1 MRYHHSMAV
10 TLTELVWIMLL
21 GCASGSL
28 GAVTGIGGGV
38 IIVPALI
45 IVFGFDFATA
55 VAASLAAVVAT
66 STAAGSA
73 YVAEGLTNMRLA
85 ITLEVA
91 TTLGG
96 ISGGFLGLL
105 LPERA
110 LSGIFGGAMIA
121 TALLVSRGHTEHPD
135 APPDGPKRSRADIP
149 ADSGPLDARYRDP
162 ESGSK
167 VVYRVRHVPS
177 GMGASY
183 GAGVVSGLLGVGGG
197 FIKVPAMNLVMGVPI
212 KVAAATSNFM
222 IGVTA
227 VSSLLVYLGRGEVHP
242 GIITPLVLGTVVGAV
257 AGTRLQ
263 SRISS
268 HDVRIALAAI
278 LVFVAI
284 QMGLRAAGVGLG

>member
-1 MRYHHSMAV
+1 
-10 TLTELVWIMLL
+10 
-21 GCASGSL
+21 L

-38 IIVPALI
+38 IIVPALVI
-45 IVFGFDFATA
+45 ALGFDFATA
-55 VAASLAAVVAT
+55 VGASLVAVVAT
-66 STAAGSA
+66 SSVAGSA

-96 ISGGFLGLL
+96 ITGGFLGLL

-110 LSGIFGGAMIA
+110 LSGIFGAAMLA
-121 TALLVSRGHTEHPD
+121 TAVLVSRGRTE
-135 APPDGPKRSRADIP
+135 DGDEPTRPTADIP
-149 ADSGPLDARYRDP
+149 SDTGPLDARYLDP
-162 ESGSK
+162 DSGSK

-183 GAGVVSGLLGVGGG
+183 GAGVASGLLGVGGG
-197 FIKVPAMNLVMGVPI
+197 FIKVPAMNLIMEVPI

-227 VSSLLVYLGRGEVHP
+227 FSSLLVYLGRGEVHA
-242 GIITPLVLGTVVGAV
+242 GVTTPLVLGTVVGAV
-257 AGTRLQ
+257 AGTRIQ
-263 SRISS
+263 GRIPS
-268 HDVRIALAAI
+268 HQVSIALAAI

-284 QMGLRAAGVGLG
+284 QMALRAAGVGVG

>member
-1 MRYHHSMAV
+1 MRYHHSMTV
-10 TLTELVWIMLL
+10 TPTELLWIMLL

-38 IIVPALI
+38 IIVPALVI
-45 IVFGFDFATA
+45 AFGFDFATA
-55 VAASLAAVVAT
+55 VGASLVAVVAT
-66 STAAGSA
+66 STVAGSA

-96 ISGGFLGLL
+96 ISGGFLGLV

-110 LSGIFGGAMIA
+110 LSGIFGAAMLA
-121 TALLVSRGHTEHPD
+121 TALLVSRGRT
-135 APPDGPKRSRADIP
+135 DGGDEPTGSTADIP
-149 ADSGPLDARYRDP
+149 SDTGPLDARYLDP

-183 GAGVVSGLLGVGGG
+183 GAGVASGLLGVGGG
-197 FIKVPAMNLVMGVPI
+197 FIKVPAMNLVMRVPI

-227 VSSLLVYLGRGEVHP
+227 VSSLLVYLGRGEVHA
-242 GIITPLVLGTVVGAV
+242 GVATPLVLGTVVGAV
-257 AGTRLQ
+257 VGTRIQ
-263 SRISS
+263 GRIPS
-268 HDVRIALAAI
+268 HHVRIALAAI

-284 QMGLRAAGVGLG
+284 QMGLRAAGVGVG